1 MGRLKGIGH
10 RRQCLRVPAR
20 GLVCLLLLLLLFGP
34 CATTAQASMLRLMD
48 NQTFTVCFAV
58 SSPHLFLNVKY
69 SQRTLDELHL
79 RDLSMEQF
87 NEYFDGHE
95 VELATATLM

>member
-1 MGRLKGIGH
+1 MFRLKETGH
-10 RRQCLRVPAR
+10 RRQCSRVPAPE
-20 GLVCLLLLLLLFGP
+20 GLGCFLVLLLLLLGP
-34 CATTAQASMLRLMD
+34 CATTAQGSSMD
-48 NQTFTVCFAV
+48 NHTFTVCFAV

-69 SQRTLDELHL
+69 NQRTLDDLHL

-95 VELATATLM
+95 VELATATSM